1 MRDLDS
7 RPSSDIGWPEINL
20 SFCLSVWLS
29 LWNEKRGQAAFKGP
43 SGLRLCLGLVY
54 HTRDEGWG
62 AGSTSASL
70 SQPLPEGMQCVHWG
84 TDGGGLDEIP
94 QWSMVGWR
102 LRYEWVPFYPK
113 AGRSLVKAI
122 CTTGRGNTRV
132 SRNMNN
138 GGWHVPGTVVLFM
151 CTDPLHL
158 HNDARREMELFSPFC
173 TYPRKWRSGSSH
185 TPLVREEREGNPTSH
200 CPCYIRWCFDKSG
213 WMGCAR

>member
-84 TDGGGLDEIP
+84 TDWGGLDEIP

-113 AGRSLVKAI
+113 AGRSIINIRIEKYVLVYSHNGILYNGENECSATNIKWMNI
-122 CTTGRGNTRV
+122 
-132 SRNMNN
+132 RNILLM
-138 GGWHVPGTVVLFM
+138 
-151 CTDPLHL
+151 
-158 HNDARREMELFSPFC
+158 
-173 TYPRKWRSGSSH
+173 
-185 TPLVREEREGNPTSH
+185 
-200 CPCYIRWCFDKSG
+200 
-213 WMGCAR
+213 